1 MNHKIVLFT
10 LGRVVLI
17 EAALLVLPMAVS
29 LLYGERCALSFAL
42 TIVLAVVTG
51 SLLCLLCRGGRGT
64 SSIKDGFMIVALA
77 WIVLSAIGALP
88 FVFSKEILSYIDAFF
103 ETVSGFT
110 TTGATILADVEA
122 LSRGMLFWRGF
133 THWIGGMG
141 ILVFVVM
148 LVNTPDRSINIL
160 KAEMP
165 GPTVESWCPNPR
177 TPPAPSTLSTRP

>member
-1 MNHKIVLFT
+1 M
-10 LGRVVLI
+10 
-17 EAALLVLPMAVS
+17 
-29 LLYGERCALSFAL
+29 
-42 TIVLAVVTG
+42 
-51 SLLCLLCRGGRGT
+51 
-64 SSIKDGFMIVALA
+64 
-77 WIVLSAIGALP
+77 LSAIGALP
-88 FVFSKEILSYIDAFF
+88 FVFSKEIPSYIDAFF

-165 GPTVESWCPNPR
+165 GPTVDKLVPKSKDTAR
-177 TPPAPSTLSTRP
+177 TLYIIYTALTALELRYIN